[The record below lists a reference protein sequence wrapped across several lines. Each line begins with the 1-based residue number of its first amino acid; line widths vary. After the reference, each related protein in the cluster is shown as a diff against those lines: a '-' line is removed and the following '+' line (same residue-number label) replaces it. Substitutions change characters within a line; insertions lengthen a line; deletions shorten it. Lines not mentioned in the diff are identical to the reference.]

1 MLIRRGGST
10 DNPLDV
16 GPRAGVRPSTPTSDF
31 CGLGERMAIDENAD
45 NENERRVID
54 EFRDELRDT
63 ASAIQVLLGN
73 LRSNSIDPV
82 ESLNALRRDASNMRS
97 QAQVLAVPMIRLV
110 THRLDEYLAE
120 VDDLSP
126 TAIDDIE
133 VFVSKIEA
141 LADGETVAE
150 SDVPVA
156 LRALPAKRRAD
167 IDFGSI
173 VKKDVEFL
181 LVVPEKAMARI
192 VERELAACG
201 YRTSLVHDGFEALEM
216 IVRTRPDMVI
226 ASMELGLLSGVDL
239 GCALSAMPVTEG
251 VPYAVLTSYE
261 WSHPKLKGLPT
272 RASLIRKGTHFGDD
286 LAETLSRFGIT

>member
-1 MLIRRGGST
+1 MAPAVMRDLT
-10 DNPLDV
+10 D
-16 GPRAGVRPSTPTSDF
+16 S
-31 CGLGERMAIDENAD
+31 GERMAIDESAD

-63 ASAIQVLLGN
+63 ASAIDVLLGN
-73 LRSNSIDPV
+73 LRSKSVDAA
-82 ESLNALRRDASNMRS
+82 EGLSALRRDASNMRS
-97 QAQVLAVPMIRLV
+97 QAQAMAVPMIRLV

-120 VDDLSP
+120 LTDLSP
-126 TAIDDIE
+126 AAIDEIE
-133 VFVSKIEA
+133 VFISKIEA
-141 LADGETVAE
+141 LAEGETVAE
-150 SDVPVA
+150 SDVPVV
-156 LRALPAKRRAD
+156 LRALPAKRRDD

-173 VKKDVEFL
+173 VKKNVEFL

-201 YRTSLVHDGFEALEM
+201 YRTSLAHDGFEAIEM

-239 GCALSAMPVTEG
+239 GCALAAMPVTEG
-251 VPYAVLTSYE
+251 VPYAVLTSYD
-261 WSHPKLKGLPT
+261 WSNPKLKGLPT
-272 RASLIRKGTHFGDD
+272 RASLIRKGPHFGDD